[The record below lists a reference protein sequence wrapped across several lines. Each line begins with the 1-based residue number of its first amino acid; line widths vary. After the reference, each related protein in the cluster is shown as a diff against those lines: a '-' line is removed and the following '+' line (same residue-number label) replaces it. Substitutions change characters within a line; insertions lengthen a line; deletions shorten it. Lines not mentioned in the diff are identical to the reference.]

1 MLLVTNRKILTDM
14 GKSNRIKNYA
24 ISDRLIRKKVKFP
37 AYYVG
42 EWSEENKSWLGELV
56 VSNPN
61 KAGVKIKK

>member
-42 EWSEENKSWLGELV
+42 EWSEENKCWLGELV